1 MALFMSTGEAAS
13 SLGLGASEGLK
24 EPEVSLLM
32 SLYDLG
38 QVLLFSRPQHAS
50 WRVRADTWGCV

>member
-13 SLGLGASEGLK
+13 FLGLGTAEGPK
-24 EPEVSLLM
+24 EPELSSFM

-38 QVLLFSRPQHAS
+38 QVLYVLQTPA
-50 WRVRADTWGCV
+50 CLL